1 MPCVFDCN
9 TLTQNKIWEEDFFTV
24 IVRNK
29 NKEKGAKPGGTEW
42 ASETEKL
49 KLKYIFRFI

>member
-9 TLTQNKIWEEDFFTV
+9 TFTQNKIWEEDFFTV